1 MGYAW
6 RIEAVSESEKYAGL
20 IVRAK
25 HFPDETAPG
34 AMYRALGEV
43 PPQRLTY
50 KACTEVSIPV
60 EGAPP
65 LVLTGFPSSPYIR

>member
-1 MGYAW
+1 MGHAW
-6 RIEAVSESEKYAGL
+6 QIEAVSVSEKYAGL

-25 HFPDETAPG
+25 HFPDETAPE
-34 AMYRALGEV
+34 AMYRALGAL

-60 EGAPP
+60 EGVPP
-65 LVLTGFPSSPYIR
+65 LVLAGFTSSPCIR